1 MTERDNFLELF
12 DDVLLEVWNLKNNT
26 ERCDLSEE
34 TLIKVNSKIEEGWRA
49 LTVAR
54 TAVIKYEEKE
64 KNNDK

>member
-34 TLIKVNSKIEEGWRA
+34 TLIKVNSKIKEVWRA
-49 LTVAR
+49 LIVAR
-54 TAVIKYEEKE
+54 TAVIKYEEKK

>member
-26 ERCDLSEE
+26 EWCGLSEE
-34 TLIKVNSKIEEGWRA
+34 TLIKVNSKIEEGWRS
-49 LTVAR
+49 LIVAR

>member
-1 MTERDNFLELF
+1 MTERDNFIGLF
-12 DDVLLEVWNLKNNT
+12 DDALLEVWNLKNNT

-34 TLIKVNSKIEEGWRA
+34 ALIKVNSKLEEGWRA
-49 LTVAR
+49 LIVAR

>member
-1 MTERDNFLELF
+1 MTERDNFIELF
-12 DDVLLEVWNLKNNT
+12 DDALLEVWNLKNNA

-34 TLIKVNSKIEEGWRA
+34 ALIKVNSKLEEGWRA
-49 LTVAR
+49 LIVAR

>member
-1 MTERDNFLELF
+1 MTEMDSFLELF

-49 LTVAR
+49 LVAAR

>member
-12 DDVLLEVWNLKNNT
+12 DDVLFEVWNLKNNT

-49 LTVAR
+49 LIVAQ